1 MIVTNWR
8 THGLAVVLGL
18 CLAATATLPA
28 QAQRAAH
35 GPPDWPCVQRLIPEI
50 AWGTIWT
57 GPSIDDLEQDWWDD
71 EEVARV
77 VRYAT
82 DRKTSQEDAVER
94 VRDFVAT
101 LEEDENREQ
110 RLTLLFAGLFELIN
124 RERSRTIDYIRSYA
138 RGQVARLESIG
149 ELVDELEQLRESGSG
164 EQERIARIE
173 YDLHWEQHT
182 FQTRQ
187 QSMRALCEQPYLQE
201 EKLSRM
207 VRVIQ
212 SAM

>member
-8 THGLAVVLGL
+8 THGLAVGLGL
-18 CLAATATLPA
+18 CLAVAATLPA
-28 QAQRAAH
+28 RAQRAAH

-57 GPSIDDLEQDWWDD
+57 GPSIDALQQDWWDD
-71 EEVARV
+71 EGVAPV

-82 DRKTSQEDAVER
+82 DRKTSLEDAVER
-94 VRDFVAT
+94 VEAFVAT
-101 LEEDENREQ
+101 LEDDENRAQ
-110 RLTLLFAGLFELIN
+110 RLTLLFAGLFERIN

-149 ELVDELEQLRESGSG
+149 ELVDELERLRESDA
-164 EQERIARIE
+164 ERAQDIAQLE

-201 EKLSRM
+201 EKLSRL

-212 SAM
+212 AAM

>member
-1 MIVTNWR
+1 MIVTNRR
-8 THGLAVVLGL
+8 THGFAVVLVL
-18 CLAATATLPA
+18 CLAVAVTLPA

-57 GPSIDDLEQDWWDD
+57 GPSLDDLGQEWWED
-71 EEVARV
+71 EEIARV
-77 VRYAT
+77 VRYAA
-82 DRKTSQEDAVER
+82 DRKTDREEAVER
-94 VRDFVAT
+94 VRSFVDG
-101 LEEDENREQ
+101 LEEDDNREQ
-110 RLTLLFAGLFELIN
+110 RLTLLFAGLLELIN

-138 RGQVARLESIG
+138 RGQIARLESIG
-149 ELVDELEQLRESGSG
+149 ELVDELERLRESNA
-164 EQERIARIE
+164 ERAQEIAQLE

>member
-1 MIVTNWR
+1 MINR
-8 THGLAVVLGL
+8 LFFGLVVGIVLVLGIV
-18 CLAATATLPA
+18 LPV

-57 GPSIDDLEQDWWDD
+57 GPPIDELDQQWWEDR
-71 EEVARV
+71 EIGRI

-82 DRKTSQEDAVER
+82 DRKTSREDAVQR
-94 VRDFVAT
+94 VREFAGS
-101 LEEDENREQ
+101 LETDREH

-124 RERSRTIDYIRSYA
+124 RERSRTIEYIRSYS
-138 RGQVARLESIG
+138 RGQVARLQAIAEM
-149 ELVDELEQLRESGSG
+149 VDELEELRESRSG
-164 EQERIARIE
+164 REDRIAQLE
-173 YDLHWEQHT
+173 YDLHWEQHA
-182 FQTRQ
+182 FETRQ
-187 QSMRALCEQPYLQE
+187 QSLRAICEQPYLQE

-212 SAM
+212 NEM

>member
-1 MIVTNWR
+1 MIVFNWR
-8 THGLAVVLGL
+8 SHGLAVSLGFWL
-18 CLAATATLPA
+18 TLAAIHPV

-50 AWGTIWT
+50 AWGTLWA
-57 GPSIDDLEQDWWDD
+57 GPSIDELDRKWWED
-71 EEVARV
+71 EEVGRV

-94 VRDFVAT
+94 VREFVDG
-101 LEEDENREQ
+101 LEDDREQ
-110 RLTLLFAGLFELIN
+110 RLTLLFSGLFELIN
-124 RERSRTIDYIRSYA
+124 RERSRTIEYIRSYS
-138 RGQVARLESIG
+138 RGQVARLEAIG

-164 EQERIARIE
+164 RAERIARLE

-187 QSMRALCEQPYLQE
+187 QSLRALCEQPYLQE

-207 VRVIQ
+207 VRIIQ
-212 SAM
+212 DGM